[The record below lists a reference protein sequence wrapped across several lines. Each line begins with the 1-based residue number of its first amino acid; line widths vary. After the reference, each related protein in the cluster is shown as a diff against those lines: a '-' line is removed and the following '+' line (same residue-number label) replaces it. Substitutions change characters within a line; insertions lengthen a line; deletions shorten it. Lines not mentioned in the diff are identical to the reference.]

1 MRQHPDRVTAFRAR
15 HSPGEIIRGRVLEQ
29 ESDGLYWIDA
39 QGCRLLAPLGGN
51 PRPGALLT
59 FNIAALWPEVVLR
72 LVQSEGAATT
82 PADLAADYLA
92 ARYAFEDALDRLEI
106 VLSNNESPAHR
117 VTRLAGETRADPA
130 LRAAHRAVEGALKP
144 LCAFLMSHKASLA
157 YLPFHLPDSP
167 ALERLAEDGG
177 GLSRLT
183 LDARHPEAGRI
194 RLAATLD
201 DTRGS
206 YRIAA
211 SEPSALPRLLPFLE
225 HALREGR
232 PGRPAL
238 TCLGMHHES
247 SPPPPL
253 LAPYLGLGPRPSL
266 RGLTV

>member
-29 ESDGLYWIDA
+29 KSDGLYWIDA

-51 PRPGALLT
+51 PRPGTLLT
-59 FNIAALWPEVVLR
+59 FSIAALWPEVVLR
-72 LVQSEGAATT
+72 LVQSEGAAT

-92 ARYAFEDALDRLEI
+92 ARSVFED
-106 VLSNNESPAHR
+106 VLSRLDIGLSDNESPAHR
-117 VTRLAGETRADPA
+117 VTRLVGEIRADPA
-130 LRAAHRAVEGALKP
+130 IRAAHRAVEGALAP
-144 LCAFLMSHKASLA
+144 LCAFLASHKAALA
-157 YLPFHLPDSP
+157 YLPLHLPGSP
-167 ALERLAEDGG
+167 ALERLLESGQ

-183 LDARHPEAGRI
+183 LDGRHPEAGRI
-194 RLAATLD
+194 RLAATMD

-225 HALREGR
+225 HALSEGR
-232 PGRPAL
+232 PGRPSL

-253 LAPYLGLGPRPSL
+253 LAPSLGLGPRPSL

>member
-15 HSPGEIIRGRVLEQ
+15 HSPGETIRGRVLEQ
-29 ESDGLYWIDA
+29 ESAGLYWIDA
-39 QGCRLLAPLGGN
+39 QGCRLLAPLGGD
-51 PRPGALLT
+51 PRPGTLLT
-59 FNIAALWPEVVLR
+59 FSIAALWPEIVLR
-72 LVQSEGAATT
+72 LVQSDGAAT
-82 PADLAADYLA
+82 PADLAAEYLA
-92 ARYAFEDALDRLEI
+92 ARYAFEDIFARLDI
-106 VLSNNESPAHR
+106 CPAGAESPADR
-117 VTRLAGETRADPA
+117 IVRLTAEVRATPA
-130 LRAAHRAVEGALKP
+130 IRAAHRAVECALAP
-144 LCAFLMSHKASLA
+144 LGAFLASHKASLA

-183 LDARHPEAGRI
+183 LDGRHPEAGSI
-194 RLAATLD
+194 RLAAALD

-206 YRIAA
+206 YRVAA
-211 SEPSALPRLLPFLE
+211 TKPGALPRLLPFLE